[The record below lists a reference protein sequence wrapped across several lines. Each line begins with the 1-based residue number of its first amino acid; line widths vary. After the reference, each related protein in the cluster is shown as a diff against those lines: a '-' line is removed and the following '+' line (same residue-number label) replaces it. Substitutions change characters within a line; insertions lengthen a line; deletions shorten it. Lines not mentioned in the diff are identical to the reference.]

1 MTVDRMAIRGHLEEL
16 RSRLFKA
23 VIAVTVGTVVAF
35 FFHERLLELI
45 VEPYSLSV
53 GEEALPFFKVTDA
66 FSAVMRMSLFG
77 GMVLASPVILYQL
90 WRFVAPA
97 LSKREKRWAY
107 PLSGVFALLFVL
119 GVLVGYIALER
130 GLVFLLDFGGES
142 LQPLIGIDAYLK
154 FATRFILAFGIAF
167 EFPVFLFAAAAM
179 GFLTSKTLRSNRRW
193 AVIIILMAAAV
204 ITPSGDPMTL
214 LMLAGPLYLLFELSI
229 LAIRFILRK

>member
-1 MTVDRMAIRGHLEEL
+1 MTVDRMAIRGHLKEL
-16 RSRLFKA
+16 RSRLIKA
-23 VIAVTVGTVVAF
+23 VSAVAVGTFIAF

-45 VEPYSLSV
+45 VKPYALSV
-53 GEEALPFFKVTDA
+53 GDAALPFFKVTDA

-77 GMVLASPVILYQL
+77 GVVLASPVVFYQL

-97 LSKREKRWAY
+97 LSKREKQWAY
-107 PLSGVFALLFVL
+107 PLSAVFAFLFVL

-154 FATRFILAFGIAF
+154 FAIRFIMAFGIAF

-179 GFLTSKTLRSNRRW
+179 GFLSSRTLRSNRRW

-229 LAIRFILRK
+229 LSIRFILRK

>member
-1 MTVDRMAIRGHLEEL
+1 MAIRGHLKEL
-16 RSRLFKA
+16 RSRLIKA
-23 VIAVTVGTVVAF
+23 VSAVAVGTFIAF

-45 VEPYSLSV
+45 VKPYTLSV
-53 GEEALPFFKVTDA
+53 GDAALPFFKVTDA

-77 GMVLASPVILYQL
+77 GVVLASPVVLYQL

-107 PLSGVFALLFVL
+107 PLSGVFAFLFVL

-179 GFLTSKTLRSNRRW
+179 GFLSSRTLRSNRRW

-229 LAIRFILRK
+229 LSIRFILRK

>member
-1 MTVDRMAIRGHLEEL
+1 MTVDRMAIRGHLKEL
-16 RSRLFKA
+16 RSRLIKA
-23 VIAVTVGTVVAF
+23 VSAVAVGTFIAF

-45 VEPYSLSV
+45 VKPYTLSV
-53 GEEALPFFKVTDA
+53 GDAALPFFKVTDA

-77 GMVLASPVILYQL
+77 GVVLASPVVLYQL

-107 PLSGVFALLFVL
+107 PLSGVFAFLFVL

-179 GFLTSKTLRSNRRW
+179 GFLSSRTLRSNRRW

-229 LAIRFILRK
+229 LSIRFILRK